1 MFICEISK
9 EPQKYKNPS
18 TKHLYTPFL
27 FTLIALSLFFVH
39 FNQSKN
45 FVFLSVFYDE
55 GHIVLFLLFNSV

>member
-27 FTLIALSLFFVH
+27 FTLNALISLFRSFQLIEEFCIFVR
-39 FNQSKN
+39 
-45 FVFLSVFYDE
+45 FL
-55 GHIVLFLLFNSV
+55 